1 MGLQSKFIVFS
12 RNIHVAVVKHDSA
25 AACENDNNF
34 AIETFSIF
42 SKTETVVHINFC
54 ISTSEMSL
62 GFISLRNFHSM
73 SVTQHLNYILFFLFF
88 LIIQKPRLTVSF
100 PHYLQ

>member
-1 MGLQSKFIVFS
+1 M
-12 RNIHVAVVKHDSA
+12 SA

-34 AIETFSIF
+34 AIETFSVF

-73 SVTQHLNYILFFLFF
+73 SVTQHLNYFFFFFDYSKTQTHCFFSPLSLNSLVIPDLILLN
-88 LIIQKPRLTVSF
+88 RSTDD
-100 PHYLQ
+100 